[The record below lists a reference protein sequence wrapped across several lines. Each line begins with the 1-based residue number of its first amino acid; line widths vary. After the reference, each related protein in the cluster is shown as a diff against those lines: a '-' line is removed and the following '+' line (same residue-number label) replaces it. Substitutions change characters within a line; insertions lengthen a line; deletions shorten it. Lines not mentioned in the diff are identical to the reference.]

1 MTLFVRMVRTGG
13 FNMPKTRDA
22 ILRKQR
28 EGKKEFQ
35 DLKAVLESTIKE
47 LKAEKVVEEKKS
59 GN

>member
-1 MTLFVRMVRTGG
+1 
-13 FNMPKTRDA
+13 MPKTRDA